1 MAVSA
6 TLLGDGLLNVWSGE
20 NPILAFGRSVLDVH
34 RRRVWST
41 VGHGGLP
48 GLQLR
53 LQFGQIDATERGREL
68 GEIGAGLLE
77 NGLGPDEVAGREVVK
92 RDGDLHHA
100 LIEGLGPTMDAAPNL
115 FEDIVGCVVAAL
127 IDEVDAVL
135 EGGGHG

>member
-34 RRRVWST
+34 GRRVWST

-48 GLQLR
+48 GFQLR
-53 LQFGQIDATERGREL
+53 LQFGNIDPTERGRKF
-68 GEIGAGLLE
+68 GQIGAGLLE
-77 NGLGPDEVAGREVVK
+77 NGLGSDEVAGREMME
-92 RDGDLHHA
+92 RDGDLNHS
-100 LIEGLGPTMDAAPNL
+100 LIEGFGPAMNPAPDL
-115 FEDIVGCVVAAL
+115 FQDVVGSEIAAL
-127 IDEVDAVL
+127 IDEVDTVL